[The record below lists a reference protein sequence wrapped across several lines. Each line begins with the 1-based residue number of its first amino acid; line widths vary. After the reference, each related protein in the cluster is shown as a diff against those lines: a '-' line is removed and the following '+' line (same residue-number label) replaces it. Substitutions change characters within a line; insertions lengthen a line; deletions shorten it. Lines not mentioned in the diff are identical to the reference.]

1 MTALRHARFALA
13 AATAGMTLGVAGAA
27 PSLDEA
33 MRVVGSARATVAETA
48 LLTGTE
54 NFDIEA
60 FRNVLREARG
70 EIPYAG
76 FDTATGI
83 VQFANTGT
91 TTVEQLVNFSIAW
104 SALEVNW
111 VFATLLGDTQAS
123 SRLFQESNLLTSFES
138 QYMAN
143 VQQGSAAFLS
153 FYTQNEANGFALTLR
168 RAASDMNLIALIPDT
183 MDPEGFIRQR
193 LQVAFNRLTN
203 AADFVHSA
211 GEAFSIF

>member
-13 AATAGMTLGVAGAA
+13 AATAGMSLGVAGAA
-27 PSLDEA
+27 PTLDEA

-203 AADFVHSA
+203 AADFVHIA